1 MFACFVAP
9 LVGSGLY
16 WRGATKEGAILSMV
30 MGLLAG
36 TYATYYHNFV
46 WKLPVHYSICG
57 FIASVITM
65 VVVSLL
71 TKKAD
76 PKILD
81 ETMTGLY
88 IKPRKEEQSIAG
100 EATHT
105 VKR

>member
-1 MFACFVAP
+1 
-9 LVGSGLY
+9 
-16 WRGATKEGAILSMV
+16 
-30 MGLLAG
+30 LAG